1 VILKKTGGYFST
13 MKEWS
18 IRGLVFSALFA
29 GIMISLSYMKV
40 SLPFSSVPIT
50 LQTLAVMIAGSI
62 LGARYGA
69 IAVLIVIGL
78 CAAGFPVMGGYGG
91 ISVLTGPTA
100 GYIWSWPVAAFLIG
114 WFAERTTQT
123 RYTVLK
129 LLVVNFVFGSLL
141 VYPGG
146 VSWLAYTLHIDS
158 LSGALVAGMWPFL
171 PGDFVK
177 AVIVS
182 GVAAAVWK
190 VYPIERILNVKAS
203 TWQADEKTLP
213 GRS

>member
-1 VILKKTGGYFST
+1 

-29 GIMISLSYMKV
+29 GVMISLSYMKI
-40 SLPFSSVPIT
+40 SLPFSTVPIT

-62 LGARYGA
+62 LGARYGT

-78 CAAGFPVMGGYGG
+78 CAAGFPVMGGKGG
-91 ISVLTGPTA
+91 MSVLTGFTA
-100 GYIWSWPVAAFLIG
+100 GYIFAWPFAAFLIG
-114 WFAERTTQT
+114 WFAERMAQT
-123 RYTVLK
+123 KYTVLK

-141 VYPGG
+141 VYPTG
-146 VSWLAYTLHIDS
+146 VGWLAYSAHMNS

-171 PGDFVK
+171 PGDLVK
-177 AVIVS
+177 AVICS

-190 VYPIERILNVKAS
+190 VYPIERILNVKAN